1 MGIPLRAGRTLDA
14 HDVAGAP
21 LAAVINESMAK
32 RRLPGLDPIGQRL
45 HIGPNSGPW
54 FTVVGVVSDVTQ
66 TSLAVTRSDAV
77 YITAEQWGRFVDNAR
92 WLVVRTNQDAA
103 ALAPAIRGAIAAVD
117 KDQPIIRVATMDERV
132 KTSAADRRFAL
143 LLFEAFGIAALILA
157 AVGTYSLLSGSVTER
172 TREMGVRAA
181 LGASRSNI
189 LTLVIR
195 QGMVLTGLGI
205 VIGLIGA
212 AIASRAIVTL
222 LFGVTP
228 LDAVTYA
235 GVAVLLAGVS
245 MIACVMPA
253 WRAARVRPSVAL
265 RFE

>member
-1 MGIPLRAGRTLDA
+1 MR
-14 HDVAGAP
+14 
-21 LAAVINESMAK
+21 
-32 RRLPGLDPIGQRL
+32 PIL
-45 HIGPNSGPW
+45 H
-54 FTVVGVVSDVTQ
+54 
-66 TSLAVTRSDAV
+66 L
-77 YITAEQWGRFVDNAR
+77 
-92 WLVVRTNQDAA
+92 
-103 ALAPAIRGAIAAVD
+103 
-117 KDQPIIRVATMDERV
+117 

-143 LLFEAFGIAALILA
+143 LIFEAFGIAALILA

-189 LTLVIR
+189 VGLVIR
-195 QGMVLTGLGI
+195 QGMALTGLGI
-205 VIGLIGA
+205 AIGLIGA

-235 GVAVLLAGVS
+235 GVAAVLAGVS
-245 MIACVMPA
+245 MLACALPA